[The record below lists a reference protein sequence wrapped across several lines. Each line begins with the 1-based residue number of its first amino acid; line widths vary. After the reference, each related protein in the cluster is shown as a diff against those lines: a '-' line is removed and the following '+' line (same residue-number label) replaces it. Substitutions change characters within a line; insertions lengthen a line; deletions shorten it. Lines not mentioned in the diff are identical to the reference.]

1 MGETRPDEPA
11 PATRG
16 NAPPHALRREA
27 PELCLILTPDL
38 IIVDA
43 SDAYLRATFT
53 RRHDIRGCRMFD
65 VFPDNP
71 QDATADGVRN
81 LRESFNRVLQRRE
94 PDRMAIQ
101 RYDVRDRLAGD
112 GGWVEKSWAPV
123 NAPVFAS
130 GSRELTHVLHRVEDM
145 TQAVFLRR
153 IESRPLSGWLGTLHG
168 EKPKA
173 GANYVVRDRH
183 PHGDRH

>member
-1 MGETRPDEPA
+1 
-11 PATRG
+11 
-16 NAPPHALRREA
+16 
-27 PELCLILTPDL
+27 
-38 IIVDA
+38 
-43 SDAYLRATFT
+43 
-53 RRHDIRGCRMFD
+53 MFD

-153 IESRPLSGWLGTLHG
+153 IESRPLSGWLSSPFWL
-168 EKPKA
+168 A
-173 GANYVVRDRH
+173 GDAPRREAE
-183 PHGDRH
+183 GRR